1 MANPNPNPNPNA
13 NPNPKQAKPTM
24 NESML
29 YTNLSGAL
37 IAGALAVAT
46 GHLSDGIAFCNR
58 HPGVPNLKPNHDPNP
73 NLAPRAQG

>member
-1 MANPNPNPNPNA
+1 
-13 NPNPKQAKPTM
+13 M

-58 HPGVPNLKPNHDPNP
+58 HPGVPHPTLPHPTLP
-73 NLAPRAQG
+73 YPTLPYPTLPYPSLP